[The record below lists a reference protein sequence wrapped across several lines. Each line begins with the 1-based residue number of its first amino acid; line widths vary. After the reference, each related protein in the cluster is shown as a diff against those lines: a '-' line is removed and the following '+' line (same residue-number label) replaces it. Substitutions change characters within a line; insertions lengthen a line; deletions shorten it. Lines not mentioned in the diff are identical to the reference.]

1 MQKYNLVQLFALILS
16 MVLQTAI
23 INLARIAIG
32 STSIVESRKMAVD
45 TADSS
50 SSETRLTD
58 CVFVDQEKQRSE
70 YLDDEEEI
78 WETSLMDDSDSDANS
93 PGLTE
98 SGSERSIVS
107 DRADMLELIKEL
119 SDDLEES
126 LAEEEEDLSM
136 YYFSD
141 EDEEDSS
148 EYEYYTE
155 KDAIEYN
162 SEAGLQRTLSD
173 REGKIKEE
181 EEIKRMLLQR
191 AREEQMLRMLQFE
204 HDQFD
209 LESVKAIWLDELD
222 TSFKLPGFTM
232 VVTSHEDPCV
242 LQRLCRA

>member
-1 MQKYNLVQLFALILS
+1 
-16 MVLQTAI
+16 MVLQNTI

-32 STSIVESRKMAVD
+32 SKFSSVEARKMAVD
-45 TADSS
+45 PVDCSVG
-50 SSETRLTD
+50 TRLTD

-70 YLDDEEEI
+70 SLDDEEEI
-78 WETSLMDDSDSDANS
+78 LETSLLDDSDLSDANS

-98 SGSERSIVS
+98 SGSERSSVS
-107 DRADMLELIKEL
+107 DRADMLELMKEL

-126 LAEEEEDLSM
+126 LAEEEDLSM

-181 EEIKRMLLQR
+181 EEIKKMLLQR
-191 AREEQMLRMLQFE
+191 AREEHMLRMLQFE

>member
-1 MQKYNLVQLFALILS
+1 
-16 MVLQTAI
+16 MVLQNAI

-32 STSIVESRKMAVD
+32 SSNFEVRKMAVD
-45 TADSS
+45 TADCCSVG
-50 SSETRLTD
+50 TRLAD
-58 CVFVDQEKQRSE
+58 CAFVDQEKQCSE

-78 WETSLMDDSDSDANS
+78 LETSLLDDSDLSDANS

-98 SGSERSIVS
+98 SGSERSSVS
-107 DRADMLELIKEL
+107 DRADMLEMMKEL

-126 LAEEEEDLSM
+126 LAEEEDLSM

-148 EYEYYTE
+148 DYEYYTE

-191 AREEQMLRMLQFE
+191 AREEHMLRMLQFE

>member
-1 MQKYNLVQLFALILS
+1 

-50 SSETRLTD
+50 TENRLTD
-58 CVFVDQEKQRSE
+58 CVFVDQEKQLSK

-78 WETSLMDDSDSDANS
+78 WETSLMDDSDLSDASS
-93 PGLTE
+93 PGLTTE

-107 DRADMLELIKEL
+107 DRADMLQLMKEL

-126 LAEEEEDLSM
+126 LAEEEDLSI

-148 EYEYYTE
+148 ENEYYTE
-155 KDAIEYN
+155 KDAMEYN
-162 SEAGLQRTLSD
+162 SEAGLQQTLSD

-181 EEIKRMLLQR
+181 EEIKKMLLQR
-191 AREEQMLRMLQFE
+191 AREEHMLRMLQFE

-209 LESVKAIWLDELD
+209 LESVKAIWLDDLD
-222 TSFKLPGFTM
+222 TSFELPGFTM

>member
-1 MQKYNLVQLFALILS
+1 M
-16 MVLQTAI
+16 
-23 INLARIAIG
+23 G
-32 STSIVESRKMAVD
+32 
-45 TADSS
+45 
-50 SSETRLTD
+50 TD

-70 YLDDEEEI
+70 SLDDEEEI
-78 WETSLMDDSDSDANS
+78 LETSLLDDSDLSDANS

-98 SGSERSIVS
+98 SGSERSSVS
-107 DRADMLELIKEL
+107 DRADMLELMKEL
-119 SDDLEES
+119 SEDLEES
-126 LAEEEEDLSM
+126 LAEEEDLSM
-136 YYFSD
+136 YYYSD
-141 EDEEDSS
+141 EEEEDSS
-148 EYEYYTE
+148 EFEYYTE
-155 KDAIEYN
+155 KDAMEYN

-181 EEIKRMLLQR
+181 EEIKKMLSQR
-191 AREEQMLRMLQFE
+191 AREEHMLRMLQFE

>member
-1 MQKYNLVQLFALILS
+1 

-32 STSIVESRKMAVD
+32 SSSVEPRKMAVD
-45 TADSS
+45 AADCSVG
-50 SSETRLTD
+50 TRSAD
-58 CVFVDQEKQRSE
+58 CVFVDQEEQRLE

-78 WETSLMDDSDSDANS
+78 LETSLLDDSDLSDATS

-107 DRADMLELIKEL
+107 DRADMLELMKEL
-119 SDDLEES
+119 SDDLEKS

-155 KDAIEYN
+155 KDAMEYN

-181 EEIKRMLLQR
+181 EEIKKMLLQR

>member
-1 MQKYNLVQLFALILS
+1 
-16 MVLQTAI
+16 MVLQNTI

-32 STSIVESRKMAVD
+32 SKFSSVEARKMAVD
-45 TADSS
+45 SVDCSVG
-50 SSETRLTD
+50 TRLTD

-70 YLDDEEEI
+70 SLDDEEEI
-78 WETSLMDDSDSDANS
+78 LETSLLDDSDLSDANS

-98 SGSERSIVS
+98 SGSERSSVS
-107 DRADMLELIKEL
+107 DRADMLELMKEL

-126 LAEEEEDLSM
+126 IAEEEDDLSM

-181 EEIKRMLLQR
+181 EEIKKMLLQR
-191 AREEQMLRMLQFE
+191 AREEHMLRMLQFE

>member
-1 MQKYNLVQLFALILS
+1 
-16 MVLQTAI
+16 MVLQNTI

-32 STSIVESRKMAVD
+32 SKFSSVEARKMAVD
-45 TADSS
+45 SVDCSVG
-50 SSETRLTD
+50 TRLTD

-70 YLDDEEEI
+70 SLDDEEEI
-78 WETSLMDDSDSDANS
+78 LETSLLDDSDLSDANS

-98 SGSERSIVS
+98 SGSERSSVS
-107 DRADMLELIKEL
+107 DRADMLELMKEL

-181 EEIKRMLLQR
+181 EEIKKMLLQR
-191 AREEQMLRMLQFE
+191 AREEHMLRMLQFE